1 MSTTITR
8 PEIARR
14 LRLVNAEEARAT
26 GTAEA
31 QQLLAE
37 DFPADE
43 MRTPADALYTA
54 LVEFVALAHENRMEE
69 LSERLKAFCDV
80 IGPVLYRPQV
90 QAVGNGALLGELKAA
105 HVIIRNALALMTTEQ
120 KAKWGELNERDQVAG
135 DGITRSNE
143 RAQAIATASA
153 ARKRLSMRES
163 NAAYGA
169 GCSAGHQA
177 AEEWFDN
184 PHRGEAKRGGTLQTV
199 MLDLAER
206 MRNAETEEEIERTR
220 GEIVGFCY
228 RVECPD
234 DSIACAELMA
244 KAQQRGAK
252 S

>member
-1 MSTTITR
+1 MTTITR

-43 MRTPADALYTA
+43 ARTPADALYTA
-54 LVEFVALAHENRMEE
+54 LVEFVALAHDNRFE
-69 LSERLKAFCDV
+69 
-80 IGPVLYRPQV
+80 
-90 QAVGNGALLGELKAA
+90 
-105 HVIIRNALALMTTEQ
+105 
-120 KAKWGELNERDQVAG
+120 ELNERLKGFCEVAG
-135 DGITRSNE
+135 PALFGTLP
-143 RAQAIATASA
+143 
-153 ARKRLSMRES
+153 ARTEAKPTNIKRLTMSES

-169 GCSAGHQA
+169 GSAMGRQA
-177 AEEWFDN
+177 ADEWLAN
-184 PHRGEAKRGGTLQTV
+184 PHRGEPKRGGTLQYV

-244 KAQQRGAK
+244 KQRAK
-252 S
+252 A